1 MTSLNK
7 PAYTLV
13 DSDLLKSCINGH
25 DAKKTVLFI
34 TTHGEIITSDPVT
47 FAPSDTQLAMLYS
60 GVPITVNYSH
70 QSVNDQVLEVLDD
83 GHFDAIQRIT
93 AIQHVKN
100 ELQAMSTIMRERDTM
115 HTSERNSSVD
125 EQAKDSWR
133 SHYFSQAF
141 PFTKIPNPLSSS
153 PLSELSK
160 IDHPNKRYTLRTY
173 SDTRPED
180 DNDDKPHAPDSLEK
194 RGKLVSQYDDPK
206 DAEVAHG
213 NFEFK
218 MNLFV
223 PVTSFVNFNKHIKHI
238 QARYGVHIVTKD
250 NAKIMSTSI
259 RPETVFGQG
268 AKHVLDPE
276 LEDCILDNWNIMLLP
291 CGNLESKEER
301 AYAMLPYRFYT
312 LSDNK
317 CVVFDLWHLLC
328 YQGPNSYSQNG
339 LSMTT
344 TRDYM
349 DLLHRLNIQFVM
361 GVDLTC
367 NVIGTK
373 EGGWPSFTLK
383 QLNADHTFQDHLFDW
398 VTTRHSV
405 RLSEDYLPHL
415 YACKV
420 ELNNC
425 INFIE
430 DHTANQVL
438 ESLHPHIVFSHTVAY
453 RGSSSFIETYRALSN
468 FTKALMDHAQDD
480 RKYLCLTST
489 PGHMETAKPSHSMHR
504 LVTNTLSDEEIRDLD
519 RRIKHPYNESELK
532 SRDIEELKGF
542 LITKGIR
549 FDFTLVKKGEIDT
562 AKYKKISEHIAEES
576 ENYGGV
582 ASKTYLLK
590 ERAKEA
596 ALEREIQVQR
606 AAGTVYGGPD
616 LLTGITP
623 DQQRDAE
630 AKILADIAA
639 AKTRRQ
645 AVLKARRDGIKRW
658 REALR
663 PHPLPDNKGGS
674 RNKRKTRRHRLN
686 KRLSKRS
693 GNGTSRRNH
702 KSRKRAHTRRRR

>member
-1 MTSLNK
+1 MTSLK
-7 PAYTLV
+7 SPAYTLV

-25 DAKKTVLFI
+25 DAEKTVLFI

-141 PFTKIPNPLSSS
+141 PFTKIPEILSSS

-180 DNDDKPHAPDSLEK
+180 ADDNKPAHALDSLEK
-194 RGKLVSQYDDPK
+194 RGRLGSKAQYDDPK

-213 NFEFK
+213 DFEFK

-223 PVTSFVNFNKHIKHI
+223 PVTSFVTFDKDIRSIK
-238 QARYGVHIVTKD
+238 GVHIITKD
-250 NAKIMSTSI
+250 NAKQMLPGTVK
-259 RPETVFGQG
+259 PETVFGQG
-268 AKHVLDPE
+268 AKHVLNPD
-276 LEDCILDNWNIMLLP
+276 LEDCILDNWSIILLP

-312 LSDNK
+312 LSGNN

-349 DLLHRLNIQFVM
+349 DLLNRLNIQFVM

-383 QLNADHTFQDHLFDW
+383 QLNADHAFQEHFFDW
-398 VTTRHSV
+398 VTTRHSI

-468 FTKALMDHAQDD
+468 FTKALMDHRQGDHQ
-480 RKYLCLTST
+480 YLCLTTT
-489 PGHMETAKPSHSMHR
+489 PGHMSTAGSKAGDRLETKVLGDRDIEQFDR
-504 LVTNTLSDEEIRDLD
+504 L
-519 RRIKHPYNESELK
+519 IKHPYNERNLK
-532 SRDIEELKGF
+532 PRDIEDLQRF
-542 LITKGIR
+542 LIETGIR
-549 FDFTLVKKGEIDT
+549 FDFTPVKKGEIDT
-562 AKYKKISEHIAEES
+562 AKYKKISDHIEE
-576 ENYGGV
+576 EARTYGGV
-582 ASKTYLLK
+582 ASKAYRLD

-596 ALEREIQVQR
+596 TRDLQLQLQR
-606 AAGTVYGGPD
+606 ASGEVHGGPA

-623 DQQRDAE
+623 DQERDAV

-645 AVLKARRDGIKRW
+645 AVLKARQDVIKRW

-663 PHPLPDNKGGS
+663 PLPPGKKGGS

>member
-1 MTSLNK
+1 MTSLDR

-13 DSDLLKSCINGH
+13 DPDLLKSCINRH

-34 TTHGEIITSDPVT
+34 TTHGEIITSDTVT
-47 FAPSDTQLAMLYS
+47 SMQSGTQLAMLYS
-60 GVPITVNYSH
+60 GVPITVNYSA
-70 QSVNDQVLEVLDD
+70 QSVNDQVLEVLDTG
-83 GHFDAIQRIT
+83 GHFDAIQRIR
-93 AIQHVKN
+93 AIQDVKK
-100 ELQAMSTIMRERDTM
+100 ELHAMATVMKKNDTM

-141 PFTKIPNPLSSS
+141 PFTKIPEHLSSS
-153 PLSELSK
+153 LSELSK
-160 IDHPNKRYTLRTY
+160 IDHPNKRYTLRTF

-180 DNDDKPHAPDSLEK
+180 DDDDKPAHASDSLEK
-194 RGKLVSQYDDPK
+194 RGRLGSKSQYDDPK
-206 DAEVAHG
+206 SAEVAHG
-213 NFEFK
+213 DFEFK

-223 PVTSFVNFNKHIKHI
+223 PVTSFVTFDKDIRSIK
-238 QARYGVHIVTKD
+238 GVHIITKD
-250 NAKIMSTSI
+250 NAKTGIVK
-259 RPETVFGQG
+259 PETVFGQG
-268 AKHVLDPE
+268 AKHVLNPD
-276 LEDCILDNWNIMLLP
+276 LEDCILDNWSIILLP
-291 CGNLESKEER
+291 CGNLKSKEER

-312 LSDNK
+312 LSGNK

-328 YQGPNSYSQNG
+328 YQGSDSYSQNG

-349 DLLHRLNIQFVM
+349 GLLNHLNIQFVM
-361 GVDLTC
+361 GLDLTC

-373 EGGWPSFTLK
+373 EGGWPTLTLK
-383 QLNADHTFQDHLFDW
+383 QLNADHTFQEAFFEW
-398 VTTRHSV
+398 VQPRHSE
-405 RLSEDYLPHL
+405 RLTEDYLPHL

-420 ELNNC
+420 ELNKC

-430 DHTANQVL
+430 DHTANQIL
-438 ESLHPHIVFSHTVAY
+438 ESLHPHVVFSHTVAY

-468 FTKALMDHAQDD
+468 FTKALMDHAQED

-489 PGHMETAKPSHSMHR
+489 PGHMRTARSEEGAHR
-504 LVTNTLSDEEIRDLD
+504 LETTVLGDSVIEQIDML
-519 RRIKHPYNESELK
+519 IKHPYDESKLK
-532 SRDIEELKGF
+532 PRDIEELQRF
-542 LITKGIR
+542 LIETGIR
-549 FDFTLVKKGEIDT
+549 FDFTPVKKGEIDT
-562 AKYKKISEHIAEES
+562 AKYKKISDHIAEEART
-576 ENYGGV
+576 YGGV
-582 ASKTYLLK
+582 ASKAYRSD

-596 ALEREIQVQR
+596 TRDLQLQLQR
-606 AAGTVYGGPD
+606 ASGEVHGGPA

-623 DQQRDAE
+623 DQERDAE

-645 AVLKARRDGIKRW
+645 DRRDVIKRW

-663 PHPLPDNKGGS
+663 PHPLPGKKGGS

-693 GNGTSRRNH
+693 GNGTSQRKR